1 MLQAAD
7 EIVED
12 APGPV
17 GARIL
22 VVDDN
27 TLSRRTIGLAVEG
40 LGLDGVPAKNG
51 AEALDLL
58 RREAFDVVLLDIVM
72 PEMDGFAVLAEM
84 KSDAEMRDVPVIV
97 VSALDDETDSVVRA
111 IELGAEDF
119 LPKNFD
125 LVLLKARLGASLVK
139 KRFRDQEK
147 EYIRRVDQLTEA
159 AAVLETGRF
168 SSTQRRWAST
178 RSWSVM
184 IRSDDWQPCSAA
196 WPRKSTTARCA

>member
-1 MLQAAD
+1 MMQAA
-7 EIVED
+7 ED

-17 GARIL
+17 GARLL

-27 TLSRRTIGLAVEG
+27 ALSRRTIGLAVEG

-58 RREAFDVVLLDIVM
+58 RREAFDVVLLDVVM

-111 IELGAEDF
+111 IELRAEDF
-119 LPKNFD
+119 LPKNFE
-125 LVLLKARLGASLVK
+125 LVLLKARLGSSLVK
-139 KRFRDQEK
+139 KRFRWPGK
-147 EYIRRVDQLTEA
+147 GIHPPRRPAYGSGGGAGNRPVQFNPETLGVDALVERDDP
-159 AAVLETGRF
+159 LGRLP
-168 SSTQRRWAST
+168 
-178 RSWSVM
+178 
-184 IRSDDWQPCSAA
+184 PCSAA